1 MGKAVSVEGVQKH
14 KTLKEKRLQAAWKAA
29 EQAVELIDW
38 AHVRRY
44 GIEGLGP
51 LRNKKELYEDVTVSV
66 MASTEGIDREMVK
79 KMAVSLVDAEW
90 AKAMEV

>member
-1 MGKAVSVEGVQKH
+1 MTALSVEEKKRH
-14 KTLKEKRLQAAWKAA
+14 EALYEKRLHAAWKAA

-51 LRNKKELYEDVTVSV
+51 LKKKEELYEDVTVSV
-66 MASTEGIDREMVK
+66 MASTEGIDREVVK

-90 AKAMEV
+90 AKALEV